1 MTSPIAV
8 LADRL
13 DRRIGRRADPPSLW
27 PTDFGALISHAAI
40 VAFLVLTVTGI
51 ALALVYRP
59 SVDPATY
66 HGASELYDG
75 QVLPG
80 AFASIIHISEDLPGG
95 LLLRR
100 VHAVAAHLMMISLVA
115 HLLRTLAT
123 GAFRHPRLRTHLT
136 GVGLLLVA
144 LGFTYTGDLLPFGL
158 VSGSSL
164 RIAQAVLNS
173 VPFVGE
179 QLVTLLFGGELPS
192 QRLLSLA
199 WVGHVFLLPGAFV
212 ALLGLHL
219 VLVHRRRPALRP
231 RAGTDVQSIAV
242 GRPLWPDAFLRFSLL
257 TAGLTALL
265 LISSAMVPW
274 SDLEFEGPFL
284 TAEATNSVH
293 PHWALFFLTG
303 GLRIVPAMD
312 LVIGG
317 VRITNVL
324 VAGVVIPGALVLALT
339 IYPFVER
346 AIIGDRQ
353 EHHTLDHLLDVPLR
367 AGVVTVMTTVSA
379 VLAVGGGVDVIS
391 YWTRLP
397 VEVVVATFRVL
408 VIVLPVGLGS
418 WAVSASRRRA
428 AQLTDATRD
437 GRSP

>member
-8 LADRL
+8 LVDRL
-13 DRRIGRRADPPSLW
+13 DRRFGRRADPPSLW

-51 ALALVYRP
+51 ALALAYRP
-59 SVDPATY
+59 SVDPVTY

-75 QVLPG
+75 QELPH
-80 AFASIIHISEDLPGG
+80 AFASIIRISEDLPGG

-100 VHAVAAHLMMISLVA
+100 LHTVAAHLLMISLVA

-123 GAFRHPRLRTHLT
+123 GAFRHPRLLTHLS

-144 LGFTYTGDLLPFGL
+144 LGFSYTGDLLPFSL

-164 RIAQAVLNS
+164 RIAEAVLNS
-173 VPFVGE
+173 IPFVGE
-179 QLVTLLFGGELPS
+179 QLVMLLFGGELPS
-192 QRLLSLA
+192 QRLLTLA
-199 WVGHVFLLPGAFV
+199 WAGHVLLLPAAFV
-212 ALLGLHL
+212 GLVGVHL

-231 RAGTDVQSIAV
+231 RAGIDVEATAL

-303 GLRIVPAMD
+303 GLRVVPAID
-312 LVIGG
+312 LVVGG

-324 VAGVVIPGALVLALT
+324 VAGVVIPGMLVIALT

-346 AIIGDRQ
+346 AVTHDRQ
-353 EHHTLDHLLDVPLR
+353 EHHTLDRLLDVPLR
-367 AGVVTVMTTVSA
+367 AGVVTVMTTISA

-391 YWTRLP
+391 HWTTIP
-397 VEVVVATFRVL
+397 VELVVLTFRVL
-408 VIVLPVGLGS
+408 VIVLPIGLGTA
-418 WAVSASRRRA
+418 AVVAARRRVA
-428 AQLTDATRD
+428 L
-437 GRSP
+437 RSVESREEGVL

>member
-1 MTSPIAV
+1 MSSPIAV
-8 LADRL
+8 LVDRL
-13 DRRIGRRADPPSLW
+13 DRRLGRRADPPSLW

-59 SVDPATY
+59 SVEPVTY

-75 QVLPG
+75 QELPH
-80 AFASIIHISEDLPGG
+80 AFASIIRISEDLPGG

-100 VHAVAAHLMMISLVA
+100 LHVAAAHLMMLALIG

-123 GAFRHPRLRTHLT
+123 GAFRHPRLLTHLT

-144 LGFTYTGDLLPFGL
+144 LGFSATGDLLPFGL

-164 RIAQAVLNS
+164 RIAEAVLNAI
-173 VPFVGE
+173 PLVGD
-179 QLVTLLFGGELPS
+179 QLVMLLFGGELPS
-192 QRLLSLA
+192 QRLLTLA
-199 WVGHVFLLPGAFV
+199 WLVHVFLLPATFIG
-212 ALLGLHL
+212 LLGLHL
-219 VLVHRRRPALRP
+219 FLVHRRRPALRP
-231 RAGTDVQSIAV
+231 RADLDVETTAL

-265 LISSAMVPW
+265 LASSAMVPW

-303 GLRIVPAMD
+303 GLRIVPAID

-317 VRITNVL
+317 IRVTNVL
-324 VAGVVIPGALVLALT
+324 IAGVVIPGLLVTALA

-346 AIIGDRQ
+346 AITRDPR
-353 EHHTLDHLLDVPLR
+353 EHHTLDHLLDLPLR
-367 AGVVTVMTTVSA
+367 AGVFTVMTTISA

-391 YWTRLP
+391 YWTGLP
-397 VEVVVATFRVL
+397 VEGVVLTFRVL
-408 VIVLPVGLGS
+408 VIALPVGLGTL
-418 WAVSASRRRA
+418 AVLAARRRVMRRRS
-428 AQLTDATRD
+428 ATREEAAA
-437 GRSP
+437 

>member
-1 MTSPIAV
+1 MTSPIAALV
-8 LADRL
+8 DRI

-40 VAFLVLTVTGI
+40 VAFLVLTVTGL
-51 ALALVYRP
+51 ALALVYQP
-59 SVDPATY
+59 SVEPVTY
-66 HGASELYDG
+66 RGSSELYDG
-75 QVLPG
+75 QELPG

-100 VHAVAAHLMMISLVA
+100 LHVAAAHLMMIALVA

-123 GAFRHPRLRTHLT
+123 GAFRHPRLQTHLT

-164 RIAQAVLNS
+164 RIAEAVLNS
-173 VPFVGE
+173 TPFVGE
-179 QLVTLLFGGELPS
+179 QLVELLFDGELPS
-192 QRLLSLA
+192 QRLLTLA

-212 ALLGLHL
+212 GLLGLHL
-219 VLVHRRRPALRP
+219 FLVHRRRPALRP
-231 RAGTDVQSIAV
+231 RADIDVERTAL

-257 TAGLTALL
+257 TAGLSALL

-303 GLRIVPAMD
+303 GLRIVPAID
-312 LVIGG
+312 LAIGG

-324 VAGVVIPGALVLALT
+324 VAGVVIPGLLVLALT
-339 IYPFVER
+339 LYPFIER
-346 AIIGDRQ
+346 VLTRDRR
-353 EHHTLDHLLDVPLR
+353 EHHTLDHLLDLPLR

-379 VLAVGGGVDVIS
+379 VLAIGGGVDVIS
-391 YWTRLP
+391 YWTGIA
-397 VEVVVATFRVL
+397 VEQVVVAFRVL
-408 VIVLPVGLGS
+408 AILLPVGLGTA
-418 WAVSASRRRA
+418 AVLASRRRLA
-428 AQLTDATRD
+428 RRQARAQQGG
-437 GRSP
+437 GR